1 MSMNNEKP
9 AMILV
14 AEDELDLSGAIK
26 TALTDAGYDVV
37 VANDG
42 EEAWAKCQE
51 LAPDLVLLDLNMPKV
66 NGLEVLRAIREDAEL
81 GQTLVTILTA
91 YDNISNI
98 AEVTEIGGMK
108 TDFLTKS
115 DHSLEQIVKHVRQR
129 LGA

>member
-1 MSMNNEKP
+1 M
-9 AMILV
+9 
-14 AEDELDLSGAIK
+14 
-26 TALTDAGYDVV
+26 
-37 VANDG
+37 
-42 EEAWAKCQE
+42 
-51 LAPDLVLLDLNMPKV
+51 LLDLNMPKV